1 MVVEKYTKALL
12 NALNENEVVE
22 VYEAVARVALIS
34 NDPKFILLVKSPVLS
49 EEEKVELLCEIA
61 ESKNEKLINFF
72 KILIE
77 NKRMD
82 LIREIHQSLY
92 AKVSEKFN
100 TYAGFVYGKINDET
114 LEKLEEK
121 LSKKFNATIKLQLK
135 ESDINGIKVF
145 VDVLN
150 VEVAISEERI
160 KQDLVSQ
167 ILKAI

>member
-12 NALNENEVVE
+12 NALNKDEVVE

-34 NDPKFILLVKSPVLS
+34 NEPKFILLIKSPVLS
-49 EEEKVELLCEIA
+49 EEEKIKLLCEIA
-61 ESKNEKLINFF
+61 ESDNAKLVNFF
-72 KILIE
+72 KILLE

-82 LIREIHQSLY
+82 LIKEIHQSLY
-92 AKVSEKFN
+92 VKVAEMFN
-100 TYAGFVYGKINDET
+100 TYAGFVYGKVDEKT
-114 LEKLEEK
+114 LENLEAK
-121 LSKKFNATIKLQLK
+121 LSEKFNATVKLQLK
-135 ESDINGIKVF
+135 ERDINGIKVF

-160 KQDLVSQ
+160 KQDLISQ

>member
-12 NALNENEVVE
+12 NALKEDEVVE
-22 VYEAVARVALIS
+22 VYEAIAKVALIS
-34 NDPKFILLVKSPVLS
+34 NEPKFILLVKSPVLS
-49 EEEKVELLCEIA
+49 EEEKVKLLCEIA
-61 ESKNEKLINFF
+61 GSSNPKLVNFF
-72 KILIE
+72 KILLE
-77 NKRMD
+77 NKRID
-82 LIREIHQSLY
+82 LIKEIHQNLY

-114 LEKLEEK
+114 LKKLEEK
-121 LSKKFNATIKLQLK
+121 LSEKFDAKIKLQLK

-160 KQDLVSQ
+160 KRNLVSQ

>member
-12 NALNENEVVE
+12 RALDKDEVVE
-22 VYEAVARVALIS
+22 VYEAVARVALIA
-34 NDPKFILLVKSPVLS
+34 NDPKFILLVKSPVLG
-49 EEEKVELLCEIA
+49 EEEKVRLLCEIA
-61 ESKNEKLINFF
+61 QSQNEKLVNFF
-72 KILIE
+72 KILLE

-92 AKVSEKFN
+92 EKVAEMFN
-100 TYAGFVYGKINDET
+100 TYAGFVYGKVNDET
-114 LEKLEEK
+114 LEELEKK
-121 LSKKFNATIKLQLK
+121 LSEKFDATVKLQLK

-150 VEVAISEERI
+150 VEVAISEDRI

>member
-12 NALNENEVVE
+12 GALNKEEVVE
-22 VYEAVARVALIS
+22 VYEAIARVALIS
-34 NDPKFILLVKSPVLS
+34 NEPKFILLIKSPVLS
-49 EEEKVELLCEIA
+49 EEEKVKLLCEVA
-61 ESKNEKLINFF
+61 ENKNPKLVNFF
-72 KILIE
+72 KILLE

-82 LIREIHQSLY
+82 LIKEIHQNLY
-92 AKVSEKFN
+92 AKVAEMFN
-100 TYAGFVYGKINDET
+100 TYAGFVYGELNNET
-114 LEKLEEK
+114 LKKLEEK

-150 VEVAISEERI
+150 VEVAISEDRI

>member
-12 NALNENEVVE
+12 KALNKDEVVE
-22 VYEAVARVALIS
+22 VYEAIARVALIA

-49 EEEKVELLCEIA
+49 EEEKLKILSDIV
-61 ESKNEKLINFF
+61 ESKNEKLMNFF
-72 KILIE
+72 KILLE

-82 LIREIHQSLY
+82 FIREIHLSLY
-92 AKVSEKFN
+92 AKVAQMFN
-100 TYAGFVYGKINDET
+100 TYAGFVYGKVNEKT
-114 LEKLEEK
+114 LEELEEK

-150 VEVAISEERI
+150 VEVALSEDRI
-160 KQDLVSQ
+160 KQDLISQ